1 MTPTRLIKPTGDR
14 FGTKL
19 SRGNRC
25 VWTIY
30 PAIPLQAFEPEE
42 HRIDHPMDGHHSHIG
57 RLFGQQGLRTDDPML
72 RDIGT
77 EDRRSESRKG
87 VMKLE
92 MYLHR
97 SDD

>member
-1 MTPTRLIKPTGDR
+1 
-14 FGTKL
+14 
-19 SRGNRC
+19 
-25 VWTIY
+25 
-30 PAIPLQAFEPEE
+30 
-42 HRIDHPMDGHHSHIG
+42 MDGHHSHIG